1 MPSYDSLIRIYDY
14 VNRIV
19 EKKRGSGYHGAMAKA
34 EAADDSPPPA
44 RARRA
49 PGPSERRR
57 DPERTRGRIL
67 DAATTEFS
75 AKGFAGARVSEIA
88 ARAGVNPQLIAYYFG
103 GKAGLYREI
112 TSRWARSEAE
122 TDYGA
127 LPLAE
132 LVRSYVPAS
141 ERARSLTRLL
151 AWDGL
156 AGDPDEV
163 GARVRSQR
171 MQEAVADLRRRQ
183 DEGELARDLDPACV
197 LLAFLAA
204 ASAPATL
211 PHVARSIFGVD
222 PDSAELAARYADQLA
237 GIIGHLTER

>member
-1 MPSYDSLIRIYDY
+1 M
-14 VNRIV
+14 
-19 EKKRGSGYHGAMAKA
+19 A
-34 EAADDSPPPA
+34 EAEAPG
-44 RARRA
+44 RGRRA
-49 PGPSERRR
+49 PRPSERRR

-75 AKGFAGARVSEIA
+75 AKGFAGARVSAIA

-127 LPLAE
+127 MSLAE

-141 ERARSLTRLL
+141 DRARSLTRLL

-156 AGDPDEV
+156 VGDADEL
-163 GARVRSQR
+163 GTRIRTQR

-183 DEGELARDLDPACV
+183 EEGELARDLDPACV

-204 ASAPATL
+204 AGAPATL

-222 PDSAELAARYADQLA
+222 SDSAELAARYADQLA
-237 GIIGHLTER
+237 RIIGHLTES